1 MSLTH
6 VFYIS
11 NREHGAIEEEEDP
24 EAIDDKAEQDQ
35 SDSDLLKVI

>member
-1 MSLTH
+1 MSLTL

-24 EAIDDKAEQDQ
+24 EAVDDEAEQNQ
-35 SDSDLLKVI
+35 SDSDLFKVI